1 MLKAPV
7 INACHSGC
15 GSGQVVQQLGS
26 SSRWTAPKAAE
37 QQQQHVGQLVKEWVR
52 VQRAPGGMWHVL
64 KFCRQGVAHVSL
76 FVTCD
81 ATMAAITLMMKMGTK
96 TGDGMLL

>member
-1 MLKAPV
+1 MDSTK
-7 INACHSGC
+7 
-15 GSGQVVQQLGS
+15 
-26 SSRWTAPKAAE
+26 SSRAAAAAAL
-37 QQQQHVGQLVKEWVR
+37 GQLVKERVR